1 MCDKDF
7 IFNDGSKWNL
17 TEYLKEELEN
27 VIVKFGLEKMAWLE
41 GDPRETLMSML
52 VRVCVLT
59 LTSPSKP

>member
-17 TEYLKEELEN
+17 TEHLKEELEN
-27 VIVKFGLEKMAWLE
+27 FIIKFSLEKMAWLE
-41 GDPRETLMSML
+41 GDPREMLML
-52 VRVCVLT
+52 VKVCVLT